1 MAEDSRHGTQ
11 RGEKMADNPKAPD
24 DMSDEEFEAL
34 AAETERLYRD
44 DPAFRAYVL
53 RAWADDDRSDGWFS
67 D

>member
-1 MAEDSRHGTQ
+1 
-11 RGEKMADNPKAPD
+11 MADNPKAPD